1 MPSDALTNVAFETS
15 KNISSECLKLH
26 LMTYAGKH
34 ASLNIASGRNQ
45 QYTKD
50 SAFLLAQ
57 MRLYVMTLRK
67 FLPFVRYN
75 VN

>member
-15 KNISSECLKLH
+15 IIVSSECLKLH
-26 LMTYAGKH
+26 LMTDAEKH
-34 ASLNIASGRNQ
+34 ASSNIASGRNQ

-50 SAFLLAQ
+50 LVFLLAQ

-67 FLPFVRYN
+67 FQPFVRYN